1 MNIDKSQIIER
12 LKSRG
17 DQAKADRAESELPDT
32 VDTDQH
38 KGLLDS
44 LGLDVGDLVK
54 QLPGL
59 GGLGGLGGKLGL

>member
-1 MNIDKSQIIER
+1 MNIDKAQIIEL

-17 DQAKADRAESELPDT
+17 DDAKASQADRELPDT

-44 LGLDVGDLVK
+44 LGLDVGDLAK

-59 GGLGGLGGKLGL
+59 GGLGL

>member
-1 MNIDKSQIIER
+1 MNIDKSKIIEL

-17 DQAKADRAESELPDT
+17 DDAKASKAESELPDT

-44 LGLDVGDLVK
+44 LGLDIGDLAKLV
-54 QLPGL
+54 PGI
-59 GGLGGLGGKLGL
+59 GGLGL

>member
-1 MNIDKSQIIER
+1 MNIDKAQIIEL

-17 DQAKADRAESELPDT
+17 DDAKVQQAETSLPDT

-44 LGLDVGDLVK
+44 LGLDIGDLVK

-59 GGLGGLGGKLGL
+59 GGLGL

>member
-1 MNIDKSQIIER
+1 MNIDKAQIIEL

-17 DQAKADRAESELPDT
+17 DDAKASQAESELPDT

-44 LGLDVGDLVK
+44 LGLDVGDLAK
-54 QLPGL
+54 MLPGL
-59 GGLGGLGGKLGL
+59 GGLGL

>member
-1 MNIDKSQIIER
+1 VNIDKSQIIEM

-17 DQAKADRAESELPDT
+17 EDDKARKAESELPDK

-44 LGLDVGDLVK
+44 LGLDIGDLTK
-54 QLPGL
+54 SLPGL
-59 GGLGGLGGKLGL
+59 GGLGL

>member
-1 MNIDKSQIIER
+1 MNIDKSQIIEL

-17 DQAKADRAESELPDT
+17 DDAKAQQADSELPDQ

-44 LGLDVGDLVK
+44 LGIDIGDLAK

-59 GGLGGLGGKLGL
+59 GGLGL